1 MGQGIPD
8 SHKDMLGKVTF
19 AHLATLNPDGSP
31 QNTPIW
37 FEFDG
42 ENILIN
48 SSKGRWKDRNMRRD
62 ARVAL
67 SIIDPDNAYRY
78 LEVRGRVVDI
88 TEEEALDHINKLA
101 KMYLGKDE
109 YPFLQPGEV
118 PRQIQDCAGAL
129 HLDVD
134 GPHQR
139 SSQANGRSI
148 RRSHSFHSRDPE
160 PARDSSRE
168 VGREPPATGA
178 PGYPLVRGD
187 WLESRNP
194 EDDNPASVS
203 HTR

>member
-8 SHKDMLGKVTF
+8 SHQDMLGKAAF
-19 AHLATLNPDGSP
+19 GHLATLNPDGSP
-31 QNTPIW
+31 QSTPIW

-62 ARVAL
+62 SRVAL

-88 TEEEALDHINKLA
+88 TEEGALDHINKLA

-118 PRQIQDCAGAL
+118 RVKYKIAPE
-129 HLDVD
+129 
-134 GPHQR
+134 
-139 SSQANGRSI
+139 
-148 RRSHSFHSRDPE
+148 HSTSM
-160 PARDSSRE
+160 
-168 VGREPPATGA
+168 
-178 PGYPLVRGD
+178 
-187 WLESRNP
+187 
-194 EDDNPASVS
+194 
-203 HTR
+203 

>member
-118 PRQIQDCAGAL
+118 RVKYKIAPE
-129 HLDVD
+129 
-134 GPHQR
+134 
-139 SSQANGRSI
+139 
-148 RRSHSFHSRDPE
+148 HSTSM
-160 PARDSSRE
+160 
-168 VGREPPATGA
+168 
-178 PGYPLVRGD
+178 
-187 WLESRNP
+187 
-194 EDDNPASVS
+194 
-203 HTR
+203 